1 MQTYNSFGELKD
13 GFMLPKKAFHAGNDL
28 LINPSIVIISS
39 ISQVQEESRYILFG
53 KDCDTSGISP
63 CLNGVHL
70 DAGN

>member
-39 ISQVQEESRYILFG
+39 ISPGSGG
-53 KDCDTSGISP
+53 KPVYPLRKG
-63 CLNGVHL
+63 L
-70 DAGN
+70 